1 MHLQAWRFR
10 LRATVTGRAGDSNPT
25 ATRARTSPDAI
36 RKAFFSQPARSKIPP
51 LFRLLQSTVGVFSLK
66 ITAACKISGIRIS
79 CSVFTRKAATISHRQ
94 VLSHSVFSGRFPV
107 FGEYPMCISRFVRQ
121 ICAVVTLAVVASSVA
136 NARAQDEKG
145 GQPPQQGGRGDRQGG
160 RGGFGGFGGFG
171 NRGPGGGGMTFRV
184 DRAVLL
190 GLDQVRTELKV
201 EESQAAVIDSALD
214 AYREERNSAPR
225 PDRDAFANMSEEER
239 TKMFEDMQKQREEL
253 SRKTDEVLNALL
265 EPAQITRLDQISLQ
279 MRLNGGLAAA
289 LKSDDL
295 KAKLKISE
303 EQIAKL
309 DAAEASAREEM
320 QKMMEEMRASF
331 QGGRGQGEPGA
342 PGAGGP
348 AAGFEAMREK
358 MEAARKKTSD
368 SAMAVL
374 TDAQKTQ
381 LEELKGA
388 AFEID
393 MRAMMGGRG
402 GFGGPGGPG
411 GPGGRPPGAPG
422 GDGGR
427 GQGGR
432 PRGTRPQTE

>member
-1 MHLQAWRFR
+1 M
-10 LRATVTGRAGDSNPT
+10 S
-25 ATRARTSPDAI
+25 I
-36 RKAFFSQPARSKIPP
+36 
-51 LFRLLQSTVGVFSLK
+51 
-66 ITAACKISGIRIS
+66 
-79 CSVFTRKAATISHRQ
+79 
-94 VLSHSVFSGRFPV
+94 GRFL
-107 FGEYPMCISRFVRQ
+107 RQ
-121 ICAVVTLAVVASSVA
+121 ICVLGAFAFAASSVVTA
-136 NARAQDEKG
+136 QTPQDEKG
-145 GQPPQQGGRGDRQGG
+145 AQPPQQGGRGDRQGG

-171 NRGPGGGGMTFRV
+171 NRGPGGGGMGFRV
-184 DRAVLL
+184 DRAMLL
-190 GLDQVRTELKV
+190 GIEQVRTELKI

-265 EPAQITRLDQISLQ
+265 EPSQIARIDQIALQ
-279 MRLNGGLAAA
+279 MRLNGGLIAA

-295 KAKLKISE
+295 KGKLKISD
-303 EQIAKL
+303 EQVTKL
-309 DAAEASAREEM
+309 DAAETAARDEM
-320 QKMMEEMRASF
+320 QKMMEDTRASF
-331 QGGRGQGEPGA
+331 QGGRGPGAPGGA

-348 AAGFEAMREK
+348 PAGFDAMREK

-368 SAMAVL
+368 AAMAVL

-393 MRAMMGGRG
+393 MRALMGGRG

-411 GPGGRPPGAPG
+411 GPGGRGPG

-427 GQGGR
+427 
-432 PRGTRPQTE
+432 PRGGRPQTE

>member
-1 MHLQAWRFR
+1 M
-10 LRATVTGRAGDSNPT
+10 S
-25 ATRARTSPDAI
+25 I
-36 RKAFFSQPARSKIPP
+36 
-51 LFRLLQSTVGVFSLK
+51 
-66 ITAACKISGIRIS
+66 
-79 CSVFTRKAATISHRQ
+79 
-94 VLSHSVFSGRFPV
+94 GRFL
-107 FGEYPMCISRFVRQ
+107 RQ
-121 ICAVVTLAVVASSVA
+121 ICVLGAFAFAASSMVTA
-136 NARAQDEKG
+136 QTPQDEKG
-145 GQPPQQGGRGDRQGG
+145 AQPPQQGGRGDRQGG

-171 NRGPGGGGMTFRV
+171 NRGPGGGGMGFRV
-184 DRAVLL
+184 DRAMLL
-190 GLDQVRTELKV
+190 GIEQVRTELKI

-265 EPAQITRLDQISLQ
+265 EPAQIARIDQIALQ
-279 MRLNGGLAAA
+279 MRLNNGLIAA

-295 KAKLKISE
+295 KGTLKITD
-303 EQIAKL
+303 EQVTKL
-309 DAAEASAREEM
+309 DAAETAARDEM
-320 QKMMEEMRASF
+320 QKMMEDMRASF
-331 QGGRGQGEPGA
+331 QGGRGPGA

-348 AAGFEAMREK
+348 PAGFDAMREK
-358 MEAARKKTSD
+358 MEAARKKSSD
-368 SAMAVL
+368 AAMAVL

-393 MRAMMGGRG
+393 MRALMGGRG

-411 GPGGRPPGAPG
+411 GPGGRGPG

-427 GQGGR
+427 
-432 PRGTRPQTE
+432 PRGGRPQTE